1 MAISGE
7 IAEKSPQS
15 RPQIRTPSDEMNDIS
30 ATGESSPGHGVHPTE
45 ILTQLDGGIAG
56 DINSDQVPKTP
67 VNNGDETLHQT
78 HPCDKDNLPKDKI
91 TEPVEDQ
98 NSGEE
103 LVSVRNAKISNQGN
117 NQDMNCI
124 PIQMMET
131 MQPENVESNPKE
143 NTNGNG
149 HGGKQGIQQAVAK
162 QWHEANNLKHLGHTA
177 TTMEK
182 QRGTEEANWKLK
194 EKANSENDTI
204 QHSKGNNQS
213 LTSGKSLNLDPKSN
227 IHINLSSTDPSDSHN
242 GNGKTHVGVIDGKND
257 VETQNAKTIQY
268 ERNQIIPKIPP
279 PLKVSS
285 NFDAYRPA
293 PQRTNQN
300 SNDQAQNKLP
310 ATSPFNRSNNQI
322 PDPAPPTVTQSLATR
337 LRANQIKNAIPMII
351 DQPIITTR
359 QGYPSIT
366 FYEADFLQKMP
377 GRCKYTLVGKFIN
390 AMPRMEVIRKSFIA
404 QTQLTGGVKIAHF
417 NSRHIY
423 IDLDNEADHI
433 SVWTKQ
439 KMFIAGHSMKLQ
451 VWTPTFKPAE
461 ETPIVPIWIT
471 LPELP
476 WHCHYMDILT
486 PLLSPIGKALY
497 LDSATVQKTRGS
509 VAKVRVQIDLTK
521 ERPQHV
527 WLGFSE
533 KDPNLGKWQVIEYED
548 VPSYCIYCKHQGHI
562 IGECSQK
569 EKDEETKRNKDL
581 EANKKGQDKQQNQN
595 SKGNQQQVQS
605 KENMHSNIQGKEKRH
620 TEAAT
625 DNKEEQWQ
633 IQNKHKNR
641 QHSQNHDPKKVW
653 KPQPQKQQD
662 NQSQVQHIEQQT
674 GMNSKS
680 PVCANNNSAD
690 QSPTPPSPGIVD
702 VDHGS
707 NSVIP
712 TPVIPPVIADDQCDH
727 IVIPSPAS
735 PLVVAAEVIGGRLDV
750 QEENSNLQEGVP
762 RGRVNDQAPATTQN
776 NSPHHQSK
784 SHLIREEGK
793 ETPNQ
798 QSNISNVR
806 RNQPKGSMAK
816 DMGNKAGPSNL
827 METPK
832 SRNKPSK
839 KRREA
844 ARKKQNEQ
852 NLQKQPPT
860 TSHTEENPCTDF
872 IMMDQIM
879 DVVPLNAKKPPDQPK
894 GNVRDEYEV
903 DNSEDDFDPDNLP
916 INTLDE
922 DDEISELLIKAF
934 SPNKDHELEK
944 ELQQVTDKQGLSPRG
959 IHIDRLPLKKPDSPI
974 PVTAGRP
981 NTRLFTSKSSQ

>member
-1 MAISGE
+1 MATAPPGKQLQPPDQAQSTRNPLSYKPQQGASSESSDNSSKLRRIEAIHVAISEEELDWARKIISLEQSGKIQVNSNRNNDSSLKDLPSVEKSHNSIAQIGRTEMAISGE

-78 HPCDKDNLPKDKI
+78 HPCDKDNLPKVTISLIQHENNNDCSSNLQDKI

-310 ATSPFNRSNNQI
+310 ATSPFNR
-322 PDPAPPTVTQSLATR
+322 T
-337 LRANQIKNAIPMII
+337 
-351 DQPIITTR
+351 
-359 QGYPSIT
+359 
-366 FYEADFLQKMP
+366 
-377 GRCKYTLVGKFIN
+377 
-390 AMPRMEVIRKSFIA
+390 
-404 QTQLTGGVKIAHF
+404 
-417 NSRHIY
+417 
-423 IDLDNEADHI
+423 
-433 SVWTKQ
+433 
-439 KMFIAGHSMKLQ
+439 
-451 VWTPTFKPAE
+451 
-461 ETPIVPIWIT
+461 
-471 LPELP
+471 
-476 WHCHYMDILT
+476 
-486 PLLSPIGKALY
+486 
-497 LDSATVQKTRGS
+497 
-509 VAKVRVQIDLTK
+509 
-521 ERPQHV
+521 
-527 WLGFSE
+527 
-533 KDPNLGKWQVIEYED
+533 
-548 VPSYCIYCKHQGHI
+548 
-562 IGECSQK
+562 
-569 EKDEETKRNKDL
+569 
-581 EANKKGQDKQQNQN
+581 
-595 SKGNQQQVQS
+595 
-605 KENMHSNIQGKEKRH
+605 
-620 TEAAT
+620 AT